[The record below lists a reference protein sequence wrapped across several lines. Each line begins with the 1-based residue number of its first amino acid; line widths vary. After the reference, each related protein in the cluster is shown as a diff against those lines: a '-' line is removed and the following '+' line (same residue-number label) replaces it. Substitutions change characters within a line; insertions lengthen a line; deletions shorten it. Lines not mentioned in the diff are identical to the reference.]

1 MQLLLKERLW
11 EAESVVLEK
20 LPLQHLSSLTQE
32 LLKREELNLYFQMST
47 NRLKSLHL

>member
-20 LPLQHLSSLTQE
+20 LPLQHQSSLTQE

-47 NRLKSLHL
+47 NRLKSSHL